1 MERPEPDPVG
11 ELSFAP
17 LTAESWS
24 DFEYLFGAAG
34 ACGGCWCML
43 FRLSHQEFERQK
55 GEENRLAM
63 RALAETPH
71 PPGILAYAGG
81 EPIGWCAVAPREEYP
96 RLGRSR
102 ILKPVDA
109 QPVWSIVCFFVARA
123 WRGKG
128 VSVQLLRAAV
138 RHAVAAGAT
147 LVEGYPVEPRKD
159 RTPDVFAH
167 TGLAS
172 AFRAAGFTEVARRSD
187 TRPVMRWQ
195 RTVDSG

>member
-1 MERPEPDPVG
+1 VG

-17 LTAESWS
+17 LTPETWG
-24 DFEYLFGAAG
+24 DFERLFGAAG

-43 FRLSHQEFERQK
+43 FRLSHAEFEQRK
-55 GEENRLAM
+55 GEANRRAM
-63 RALAETPH
+63 RVLAESAH

-81 EPIGWCAVAPREEYP
+81 QPIGWCAVAPREEYP

-109 QPVWSIVCFFVARA
+109 RPVWSIVCFFVARG

-128 VSVQLLRAAV
+128 VSVRLLQAAV
-138 RHAVAAGAT
+138 QHAAAAGASI
-147 LVEGYPVEPRKD
+147 VEGYPIEPRTD

-172 AFRAAGFTEVARRSD
+172 AFRAAGFTEVARRSE
-187 TRPVMRWQ
+187 TRPIMRWQ
-195 RTVDSG
+195 LIIDN